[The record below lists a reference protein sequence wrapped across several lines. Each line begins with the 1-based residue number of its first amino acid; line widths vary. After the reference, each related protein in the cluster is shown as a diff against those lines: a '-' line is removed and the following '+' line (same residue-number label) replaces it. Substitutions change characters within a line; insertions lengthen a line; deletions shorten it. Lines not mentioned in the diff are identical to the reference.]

1 MKPQNNQNH
10 QKPEDIANKLQVFSH
25 LKANKR
31 EILSSALLSIPS
43 QNIKINSKPKP
54 NIFISKLRLYVPA
67 AAIFVVVVL
76 SATLLFTKRPT
87 NTTNPISSNLS
98 SEQTAVN
105 GSVDNVINSIG
116 ADLESENSLSKQV
129 ITDGQTASQEINTA
143 VKQLGDTSNDSS
155 F

>member
-10 QKPEDIANKLQVFSH
+10 QKPEDIANKLQVFSQ
-25 LKANKR
+25 LQPNKR
-31 EILSSALLSIPS
+31 NLLSSILRSVSS
-43 QNIKINSKPKP
+43 QTNNGYDKPAP

-76 SATLLFTKRPT
+76 SATFLLTKKPA

-105 GSVDNVINSIG
+105 GSVENAISSIG
-116 ADLESENSLSKQV
+116 ADVESESSLSQQV
-129 ITDGQTASQEINTA
+129 ISDGQAASQDVNNAI
-143 VKQLGDTSNDSS
+143 KQLGEVSNDNG

>member
-25 LKANKR
+25 LKVNKR

-43 QNIKINSKPKP
+43 QTIKVNSKPKP

-67 AAIFVVVVL
+67 AAIFVIVVL

>member
-129 ITDGQTASQEINTA
+129 ITDGHTASQEINTA